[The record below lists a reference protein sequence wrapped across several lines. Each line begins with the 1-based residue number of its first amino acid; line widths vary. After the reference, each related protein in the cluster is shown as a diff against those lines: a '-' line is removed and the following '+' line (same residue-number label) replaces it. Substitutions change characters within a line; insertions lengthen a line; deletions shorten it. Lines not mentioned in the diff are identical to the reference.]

1 MAKALLAELDIV
13 KNLLDYNKDS
23 GELSWKCGK
32 KAGFISEHGYSRVVI
47 NNQTYMAHRIA
58 WLMHTGENPKGSID
72 HINGIKSD
80 NRIENLRDVSNSVN
94 QQNKRSSHGKTK
106 TGVLGVTFY
115 ENRKKPYMAMIN
127 VKGKNKYLGF
137 FETKEQASSA
147 YWEAKKKYHDVVVP

>member
-32 KAGFISEHGYSRVVI
+32 KAGFISEHGYLRVVI
-47 NNQTYMAHRIA
+47 NSQTFMAHRIA
-58 WLMHTGENPKGSID
+58 WLMHTGKNPTGSID

-80 NRIENLRDVSNSVN
+80 NRIENLRDVSHSVN
-94 QQNKRSSHGKTK
+94 QQNKRSAHGKTK

-127 VKGKNKYLGF
+127 VNGKNKYLGF

-147 YWEAKKKYHDVVVP
+147 YWEAKKKYHDVEVP